1 MKFNFQERERS
12 QQLSRPSQSQNTT
25 LNDEQ
30 VQMDRL
36 VIVLKKYSGDPSTEH
51 RKSRYS
57 NHLNTRQFWY
67 SNGPNVSGCQMVWIW
82 NRGLK
87 NGQKMYVL
95 WSKM

>member
-36 VIVLKKYSGDPSTEH
+36 VIVLKKYSGDLNSE
-51 RKSRYS
+51 
-57 NHLNTRQFWY
+57 HLNKG
-67 SNGPNVSGCQMVWIW
+67 NI
-82 NRGLK
+82 
-87 NGQKMYVL
+87 
-95 WSKM
+95 